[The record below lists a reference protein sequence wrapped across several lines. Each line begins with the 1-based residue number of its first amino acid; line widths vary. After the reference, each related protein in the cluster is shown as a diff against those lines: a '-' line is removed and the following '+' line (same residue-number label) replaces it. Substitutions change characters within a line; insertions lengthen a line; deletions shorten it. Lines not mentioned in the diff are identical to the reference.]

1 MRRQEKRHSQ
11 CLSFKEQCDNYPVN
25 IKMYTDPKETLTYKT
40 GGVYEDVHVH
50 CSAGCKNEN
59 L

>member
-1 MRRQEKRHSQ
+1 MQEKGNSQ

-25 IKMYTDPKETLTYKT
+25 IKMYTDPKETLPKT

-50 CSAGCKNEN
+50 CSTTGCKNEN